1 MPPSQSQSI
10 QYINV
15 LRILAIYAVVTAH
28 VAIWLTMAIRPFVLH
43 WWLGCWLFYL
53 GHFSIPVFVMISG
66 ALLLDDAR
74 RESAGQFYRRRM
86 VRVGVPLVVWTV
98 VYLLVRH
105 LIDGEPLSVG
115 SVVQLILTGDPY
127 YHLWFLYMIFGLY
140 LITPA
145 LRTFVR
151 CAGRG
156 QRWLVIVLGLVLAN
170 AYFQTDVLLWNN
182 QRSIFTMFI
191 PFISFYLCGYE
202 IRSIDPKKV
211 PMRYLVLAV
220 VLSALYFAAFSGVFL
235 ERAGGV
241 GVRYLF
247 DFFSL
252 PMVLFSIG
260 VFWAAYLWDA
270 ESAAGGPLQGIRR
283 TALEWVASTVMGVY
297 VLHPLVLIVMRE
309 TLGKRAGAG
318 ANDDSPAIFLL
329 GVTVVPLVTFVVCY
343 LVTSLLMNIPVVKR
357 TVC

>member
-1 MPPSQSQSI
+1 MPPERQRSI

-28 VAIWLTMAIRPFVLH
+28 VAIWLTMATRPFVFH

-74 RESAGQFYRRRM
+74 QESAGQFYRRRM
-86 VRVGVPLVVWTV
+86 FRVGIPLVVWTV
-98 VYLLVRH
+98 VYLLVRRF
-105 LIDGEPLSVG
+105 IDHETLSAG
-115 SVVQLILTGDPY
+115 SIVQLILVGDPY

-151 CAGRG
+151 CAGPG
-156 QRWLVIVLGLVLAN
+156 QRWFVIVLGLVLAN
-170 AYFQTDVLLWNN
+170 AYFQTDVLLWDNE
-182 QRSIFTMFI
+182 RSIFTMFI
-191 PFISFYLCGYE
+191 PFIAFYLCGYE
-202 IRSIDPKKV
+202 IRLIDPKKV
-211 PMRYLVLAV
+211 PTRYLVLAV
-220 VLSALYFAAFSGVFL
+220 VLSALYLAAFSGVFV

-252 PMVLFSIG
+252 PVVFLSIG
-260 VFWAAYLWDA
+260 IFWAAYLWDT
-270 ESAAGGPLQGIRR
+270 GRPPLQGIRR
-283 TALEWVASTVMGVY
+283 TALEWVASTVMGIY
-297 VLHPLVLIVMRE
+297 VLHPLVLTILQAKLSKHAAV
-309 TLGKRAGAG
+309 GATE
-318 ANDDSPAIFLL
+318 DTPTSFLL
-329 GVTVVPLVTFVVCY
+329 GVTVVPLATFVVCY
-343 LVTSLLMNIPVVKR
+343 LVTSLLMNIPIVKR

>member
-1 MPPSQSQSI
+1 VPAQRSQSI

-28 VAIWLTMAIRPFVLH
+28 VAIWLTMATQPFVFN

-86 VRVGVPLVVWTV
+86 VRVGIPLVVWSV
-98 VYLLVRH
+98 AYLLVRRF
-105 LIDGEPLSVG
+105 IDHESLSAG
-115 SVVQLILTGDPY
+115 SIVRLILTGDPY

-151 CAGRG
+151 CASQG

-182 QRSIFTMFI
+182 QRSIFTMFV
-191 PFISFYLCGYE
+191 PFIAFYLCGYE
-202 IRSIDPKKV
+202 VRRIDPKKV
-211 PMRYLVLAV
+211 PSRYLVLAV

-252 PMVLFSIG
+252 PMVFLSIG
-260 VFWAAYLWDA
+260 IFWAAYLWDDEHSRWA
-270 ESAAGGPLQGIRR
+270 SGLQGVRR
-283 TALEWVASTVMGVY
+283 SRWTTAVEWVSSTVMGIY
-297 VLHPLVLIVMRE
+297 VLHPLVLDGLR
-309 TLGKRAGAG
+309 RALSGESGDDRFIAG
-318 ANDDSPAIFLL
+318 VI
-329 GVTVVPLVTFVVCY
+329 VVPLITVSACY
-343 LVTSLLMNIPVVKR
+343 LITSLLMNIPLLKR

>member
-1 MPPSQSQSI
+1 VPPERQRSI

-28 VAIWLTMAIRPFVLH
+28 VAIWLTMATRPFVFH
-43 WWLGCWLFYL
+43 WWLGSGLFYL
-53 GHFSIPVFVMISG
+53 AHFSIPVFVMISG
-66 ALLLDDAR
+66 ALLLDDTR

-98 VYLLVRH
+98 VYLLVRRFV
-105 LIDGEPLSVG
+105 DGEPLSTG
-115 SVVQLILTGDPY
+115 LVVQLILTGEPY

-151 CAGRG
+151 CAGQG
-156 QRWLVIVLGLVLAN
+156 QRWFVIVLGLVLAN

-182 QRSIFTMFI
+182 QRSIFTIFVPFI
-191 PFISFYLCGYE
+191 PFYLCGYE
-202 IRSIDPKKV
+202 IRLIDPKKV
-211 PMRYLVLAV
+211 PTRYLVLAV
-220 VLSALYFAAFSGVFL
+220 VLSALYLAAFSGVFV

-252 PMVLFSIG
+252 PAVFLSIG
-260 VFWAAYLWDA
+260 VFWAACLWDA

-283 TALEWVASTVMGVY
+283 TALEWVASTVMGIY
-297 VLHPLVLIVMRE
+297 ILHPLVLNVMRE
-309 TLGKRAGAG
+309 TLGKRAESADGPWDFLAG
-318 ANDDSPAIFLL
+318 I
-329 GVTVVPLVTFVVCY
+329 VVVPLVTFVVCY
-343 LVTSLLMNIPVVKR
+343 LVTSLLMNIPLLKR